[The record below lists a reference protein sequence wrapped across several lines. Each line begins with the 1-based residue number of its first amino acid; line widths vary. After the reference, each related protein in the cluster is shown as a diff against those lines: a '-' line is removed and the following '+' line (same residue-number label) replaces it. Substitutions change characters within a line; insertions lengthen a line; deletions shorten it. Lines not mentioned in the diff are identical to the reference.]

1 MWKNRL
7 KELLY
12 ILENSNVN
20 EIDVTFFGIR
30 YRVVKEPNVHDESIP
45 ITANKYRDDSNETTK
60 LEESIDQKVEESKET
75 EDVEVLSPMP
85 GTFYR
90 SPSPDDASFVNEGDS
105 VNKGDTLCIIEA
117 MKIMN
122 EIEAEENG
130 IIQKTEIDPNQRD
143 EYRSCYM
150 REQLSDL
157 PSLNF
162 DKVVN
167 KT

>member
-30 YRVVKEPNVHDESIP
+30 YRVVKEPSINNESIQ
-45 ITANKYRDDSNETTK
+45 TTENGQRDDSNETTK
-60 LEESIDQKVEESKET
+60 LEESVDQKVEESKEI
-75 EDVEVLSPMP
+75 ENVEVLSPMP

-130 IIQKTEIDPNQRD
+130 IVQKILVEDGHAVEFNQP
-143 EYRSCYM
+143 
-150 REQLSDL
+150 LFL
-157 PSLNF
+157 INP
-162 DKVVN
+162 K
-167 KT
+167 

>member
-45 ITANKYRDDSNETTK
+45 TTANEDRDDSNETAK
-60 LEESIDQKVEESKET
+60 LEESVDQKVEESKET
-75 EDVEVLSPMP
+75 KGVEVLSPMP
-85 GTFYR
+85 GTFYK

-130 IIQKTEIDPNQRD
+130 IIQKILVEDGHAVEFNQPLFLINPN
-143 EYRSCYM
+143 
-150 REQLSDL
+150 
-157 PSLNF
+157 
-162 DKVVN
+162 
-167 KT
+167 